1 MAKNHI
7 KVGDTAH
14 VIAGAHKGSSGKILN
29 INWKKE
35 RAIVENVNIIK
46 KHTRKS
52 QANPEGAIVEK
63 EGTIHVSNLMND
75 ENYKASRRAT
85 SSEQ

>member
-1 MAKNHI
+1 MSQPHI
-7 KVGDTAH
+7 KIGQTVH
-14 VIAGAHKGSSGKILN
+14 VISGSHKGSSGKILN
-29 INWKKE
+29 INWKTQ

-52 QANPEGAIVEK
+52 QAHPEGAIVER

-75 ENYKASRRAT
+75 ENFKQSKRA
-85 SSEQ
+85 QA